1 LIVNTFQ
8 IVDSSGDRLD
18 VYLAKKLHPISRSK
32 IKNFIK
38 KSSIL
43 VNNKKTKPGYVLEKG
58 DIVSINLNNDINNDY
73 SILPEKMIIDVLYED
88 DNIVA
93 VNKPSG
99 LVVHPGVNNE
109 KGTLVNGL
117 VYHFDRLSDINGNF
131 RRGIVHRLDADTSGI
146 MLVAKTNEAH
156 LRLSEQ
162 FKDRT
167 IKKTY
172 VSITWGKWKQTDGL
186 IEGRISRKKSDP
198 TTYMFDNASENG
210 KYSETKYSV
219 DKQYTNFAKV
229 LFYPLTGRTHQI
241 RVHASFNGNP
251 IFGDEKYG
259 GGIKKSKEYKPELSK
274 YFSNQLAKFGRHA
287 LHAYSIDF
295 EESNESR
302 KRIKLTAP
310 IPKEFVDLEESLLCY
325 EN

>member
-1 LIVNTFQ
+1 
-8 IVDSSGDRLD
+8 
-18 VYLAKKLHPISRSK
+18 
-32 IKNFIK
+32 
-38 KSSIL
+38 
-43 VNNKKTKPGYVLEKG
+43 
-58 DIVSINLNNDINNDY
+58 
-73 SILPEKMIIDVLYED
+73 
-88 DNIVA
+88 
-93 VNKPSG
+93 
-99 LVVHPGVNNE
+99 
-109 KGTLVNGL
+109 
-117 VYHFDRLSDINGNF
+117 
-131 RRGIVHRLDADTSGI
+131 